1 MTNCKIFCKSGC
13 RVRGLCC
20 RCDDVTGSRRKPTV
34 SNVDLLDGLV
44 TTPAQPLGFFTTHP
58 LMGRI
63 SQMYILGQQPGVIPM
78 MPRNSAGMP
87 TGNAAG
93 MMAGFPEG
101 QMAGSSSAMMEMKM
115 AMSVQQQQH
124 SVMAGMSGATSP
136 MMNPTQP
143 VAPSPVSLHYAPASY
158 FNRFV
163 LFLWFQFL
171 NFRRRKQ

>member
-1 MTNCKIFCKSGC
+1 
-13 RVRGLCC
+13 
-20 RCDDVTGSRRKPTV
+20 
-34 SNVDLLDGLV
+34 
-44 TTPAQPLGFFTTHP
+44 
-58 LMGRI
+58 MGGI

-115 AMSVQQQQH
+115 AMSVQQQPQH
-124 SVMAGMSGATSP
+124 GVVAGMSGATSP

-143 VAPSPVSLHYAPASY
+143 VAPSPVSVSIMLLLLT
-158 FNRFV
+158 V
-163 LFLWFQFL
+163 LFYFYGFSS
-171 NFRRRKQ
+171 